1 MQPPSGLMAL
11 LGGGV
16 LKPMLNKQIGWF
28 FIVLIFIQELILKQ
42 RGIIIMQHLRS
53 KEKTYSKLDT
63 QETPPTMGI

>member
-1 MQPPSGLMAL
+1 MAL
-11 LGGGV
+11 LGEGGG

-42 RGIIIMQHLRS
+42 RGIIIMQHLLS